1 MRIRFPAVVVLAGLL
16 AAAGCGLPTDDEPRE
31 LSAEAVPF
39 DLLAAPSTTSP
50 ARPPGSQTQ
59 FANLYFREGERL
71 VPVAKLVSNAGGTQ
85 PDPNAVITAL
95 LETPGQELD
104 PGVRTAIPPDTR
116 LLRPALCE
124 PFDER
129 FPDPRVPRVEA
140 LPAITGGHEAGV
152 DHDPVRVSHHQ
163 LAAVRHRP
171 MDLGSQVPPK
181 AGGFSLDRIHRT
193 FPLGDDEARFFLH
206 FTSETLEHRLA
217 RVDHPARRRP
227 VARPVAPPVAHEEQA
242 IRALDQGA
250 SDEPVPHVSRSAS
263 ETQTSGIDLRR
274 ASAAP
279 AQSGSITRCTRP
291 PPPSSTP
298 PPTSSAPVAARS
310 SIWPAE

>member
-116 LLRPALCE
+116 LLGTRLNGGTLTIDLSDDLNGVEGDLLIFAVAQFVYTTAELE
-124 PFDER
+124 PVDEVR
-129 FPDPRVPRVEA
+129 FAINGESIAVPDDDGVEQ
-140 LPAITGGHEAGV
+140 E
-152 DHDPVRVSHHQ
+152 DPVSPADY
-163 LAAVRHRP
+163 LA
-171 MDLGSQVPPK
+171 
-181 AGGFSLDRIHRT
+181 
-193 FPLGDDEARFFLH
+193 
-206 FTSETLEHRLA
+206 LA
-217 RVDHPARRRP
+217 PIP
-227 VARPVAPPVAHEEQA
+227 N
-242 IRALDQGA
+242 
-250 SDEPVPHVSRSAS
+250 
-263 ETQTSGIDLRR
+263 
-274 ASAAP
+274 
-279 AQSGSITRCTRP
+279 
-291 PPPSSTP
+291 
-298 PPTSSAPVAARS
+298 
-310 SIWPAE
+310 